1 MLSNILG
8 DELNVLGVASGD
20 ILRSE
25 RSAVAGAGCINA
37 DELAHR
43 ISFGKFCHHHT
54 MCVESAGRD
63 IRRSAKI
70 IDAYIVRR
78 VVDDVDQ
85 ETLDSFGA
93 WASSSDTARRIGA
106 VFELVVE
113 IVDVGI
119 INVFSVYGNG
129 EGRDVGPDAISD
141 AFFSRKI
148 IASIGEENTITRRM
162 VKHIILFHS
171 HSSF

>member
-1 MLSNILG
+1 M
-8 DELNVLGVASGD
+8 
-20 ILRSE
+20 R
-25 RSAVAGAGCINA
+25 
-37 DELAHR
+37 
-43 ISFGKFCHHHT
+43 
-54 MCVESAGRD
+54 VESAGRD

-70 IDAYIVRR
+70 IDVYVIRR

-85 ETLDSFGA
+85 EMLDSFGA
-93 WASSSDTARRIGA
+93 WASSSDTARCIGA
-106 VFELVVE
+106 VFELVIE

-129 EGRDVGPDAISD
+129 DGRDVGPDAVSD
-141 AFFSRKI
+141 SLLSCEV
-148 IASIGEENTITRRM
+148 IASIGEENAITRRM

>member
-1 MLSNILG
+1 M
-8 DELNVLGVASGD
+8 
-20 ILRSE
+20 R
-25 RSAVAGAGCINA
+25 
-37 DELAHR
+37 
-43 ISFGKFCHHHT
+43 
-54 MCVESAGRD
+54 VESAGRD

-148 IASIGEENTITRRM
+148 IASISEENAITRRM